1 MNRIILKSLL
11 FIFFLSVNIN
21 AQNISINKVDS
32 VRLENN
38 IKLKNREFTSK
49 DSVSDLI
56 NNKLDSKVE
65 FNRINAFVLKNLDS
79 INNIFIYGKDT
90 VNLVKNDSLFKYNDL
105 LKPIDSISKL
115 WNNRAFDSIKVIL
128 NNSFERF

>member
-56 NNKLDSKVE
+56 NNTQWKTIVHFHYLS
-65 FNRINAFVLKNLDS
+65 RL
-79 INNIFIYGKDT
+79 
-90 VNLVKNDSLFKYNDL
+90 
-105 LKPIDSISKL
+105 
-115 WNNRAFDSIKVIL
+115 
-128 NNSFERF
+128 

>member
-21 AQNISINKVDS
+21 AQNSSINKVDS
-32 VRLENN
+32 VVLENN
-38 IKLKNREFTSK
+38 IQPENRKFTSK

-65 FNRINAFVLKNLDS
+65 FNPIKAFVLKN
-79 INNIFIYGKDT
+79 
-90 VNLVKNDSLFKYNDL
+90 
-105 LKPIDSISKL
+105 
-115 WNNRAFDSIKVIL
+115 
-128 NNSFERF
+128 